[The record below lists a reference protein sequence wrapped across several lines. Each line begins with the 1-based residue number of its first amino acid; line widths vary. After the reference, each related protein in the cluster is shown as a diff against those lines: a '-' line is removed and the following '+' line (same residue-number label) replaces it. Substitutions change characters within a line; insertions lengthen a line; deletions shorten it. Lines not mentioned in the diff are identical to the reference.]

1 MRATSMSGELYM
13 ILYSSSRERTS
24 QLQTDETSLGY
35 SNVSGIQRPTSA
47 HRFRLS
53 LTFDYD

>member
-1 MRATSMSGELYM
+1 M